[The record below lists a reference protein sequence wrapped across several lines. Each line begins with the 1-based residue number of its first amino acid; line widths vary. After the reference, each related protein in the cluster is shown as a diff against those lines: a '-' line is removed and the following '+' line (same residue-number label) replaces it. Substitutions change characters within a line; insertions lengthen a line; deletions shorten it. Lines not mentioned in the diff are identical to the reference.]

1 MVKKLIAFL
10 CAFMYFASPYQIAN
24 HALPEIIGLCA
35 IFLAFFQHK
44 KIKMPEKYG
53 VYFLYMLFIPPLVTL
68 AQGIPGNYLA
78 SFVPIALIYY
88 TIFFVLVFPQID
100 CGFFLSIYRS
110 FVWLSVA
117 FFIIQEISFLLIG
130 WRPTAYLPLDMC
142 YDEFSS
148 DSFGDMISSAKRSPS
163 FFLEP
168 AHFIQYIFPYYCL
181 IAVRA
186 IHKKKSIIEFL
197 LLTIVVVLAQSGAGF
212 VALLALTLFLLF
224 ANNGISLK
232 RKCFATF
239 IIVLGTSIVFYYFG
253 ASDFVLALTE
263 RTKEFSFEVER
274 YGAQSGFL
282 RMWRG
287 YFIYG
292 SLSELSQVFGVAV
305 GSFEYVSSGV
315 FIDNVNYTGTYMNGI
330 QTLLVGGGIVGTF
343 LFFRFLFHF
352 YNKSCISG
360 KAVLITMIAFFL
372 VEHMYYTP
380 KMCLCLLTAY
390 SINKYYINEYRK
402 KENYE

>member
-10 CAFMYFASPYQIAN
+10 CVFMYFASPYQIAN

-35 IFLAFFQHK
+35 IFLAIFQQR

-53 VYFLYMLFIPPLVTL
+53 VYFVYMLFIPPLVTL
-68 AQGIPGNYLA
+68 GQSLPGDYVA
-78 SFVPIALIYY
+78 SFIPIALIFY
-88 TIFFVLVFPQID
+88 TLFFIFVFPQVE
-100 CGFFLSIYRS
+100 SRS
-110 FVWLSVA
+110 FLLIYKCFVWVSVA
-117 FFIIQEISFLLIG
+117 FFIIQEISFSLTG
-130 WRPTAYLPLDMC
+130 WRPTVYLPLDMC
-142 YDEFSS
+142 YDDFSS
-148 DSFGDMISSAKRSPS
+148 NSFGDLISSISRSPS

-181 IAVRA
+181 IAVEA
-186 IHKKKSIIEFL
+186 IQNKKSIIEFII
-197 LLTIVVVLAQSGAGF
+197 LTIVVFDAQSGSGF
-212 VALLALTLFLLF
+212 LALLALTIFLLF
-224 ANNGISLK
+224 ANNGITLK
-232 RKCFATF
+232 TKIYASSF
-239 IIVLGTSIVFYYFG
+239 ILCGALIVLYYFG
-253 ASDFVLALTE
+253 ASDFVMALTE

-305 GSFEYVSSGV
+305 GSFEYVSSRV
-315 FIDNVNYTGTYMNGI
+315 FIDNVNYTGAYMNGI

-343 LFFRFLFHF
+343 LFFRFIFHF

-390 SINKYYINEYRK
+390 CINKYYINEYRK